1 MPAHVSAHWKNELS
15 ERNAS
20 DPFLS
25 TRVANGSAD
34 TRRQGIMSGVL
45 WNMGNV
51 AWRSRARFVF
61 TRWRGGG
68 EDSCRCKNCAVGRVQ
83 TGRLFS
89 CRPDYLC
96 AAAGPRSIYAVQVG
110 TGTGTSTS
118 TSTSTQH

>member
-1 MPAHVSAHWKNELS
+1 
-15 ERNAS
+15 
-20 DPFLS
+20 
-25 TRVANGSAD
+25 
-34 TRRQGIMSGVL
+34 MSGVL
-45 WNMGNV
+45 RNMGNV

-61 TRWRGGG
+61 TRLRGGG

-110 TGTGTSTS
+110 TGTGTGTS